1 VPRLYGEGV
10 ATAWILRDGADDVEE
25 ASLADALG
33 EMGSEGTTTWL
44 NLSPEEFEP
53 LADQLGFHPQAVEDA
68 MKAANGTSEAAQR
81 TKLDRFPDHVFL
93 YLFRSR
99 LDADGTLELREIPL
113 FANRAGVVSVDR
125 SRPYKA
131 EELVGRW
138 RANPSLL
145 KYGVPALLY
154 GALDLVI
161 DAHLETVD
169 QLADAVDAMEDDLFE
184 GSADT
189 RTDPRETQMRS
200 FSTRKSLV
208 RMRRATQPM
217 RELITG
223 IMRHED
229 NDHTDLDPILLPY
242 YQDLYDHVIRV
253 NDTIEGLREL
263 ITTIYETRLAL
274 FDHTLNTVTRQLAA
288 WAAIIAVPTAV
299 TGFYGQNVPYPGFAD
314 HWGFVTSSI
323 IWIGVSVGLY
333 FSFKRRHWL

>member
-1 VPRLYGEGV
+1 V
-10 ATAWILRDGADDVEE
+10 ATAWILREGSTEVEE
-25 ASLADALG
+25 VDLGEALG
-33 EMGSEGTTTWL
+33 EMGTEGTISWL

-53 LADQLGFHPQAVEDA
+53 VADQLGFHPQAVEDA
-68 MKAANGTSEAAQR
+68 MKTANGMSEASQR

-99 LDADGTLELREIPL
+99 LDADGALELREIPL
-113 FANRAGVVSVDR
+113 FANRQGVVSVDR
-125 SRPYKA
+125 SRPYEP
-131 EELVGRW
+131 EELVSRW
-138 RANPSLL
+138 RENPSLL

-161 DAHLETVD
+161 DSHLETVD
-169 QLADAVDAMEDDLFE
+169 QLADAVDSMEDDLFE
-184 GSADT
+184 ATTEAG
-189 RTDPRETQMRS
+189 TDPREIQMRS
-200 FSTRKSLV
+200 FATRKSLV
-208 RMRRATQPM
+208 RLRRATQPM

-242 YQDLYDHVIRV
+242 YQDLYDHVLRV

-299 TGFYGQNVPYPGFAD
+299 TGFYGQNLPYPGFLQQS
-314 HWGFVTSSI
+314 GFITSTI
-323 IWIGVSVGLY
+323 IWVGVSIALY
-333 FSFKRRHWL
+333 FSFKRRNWL